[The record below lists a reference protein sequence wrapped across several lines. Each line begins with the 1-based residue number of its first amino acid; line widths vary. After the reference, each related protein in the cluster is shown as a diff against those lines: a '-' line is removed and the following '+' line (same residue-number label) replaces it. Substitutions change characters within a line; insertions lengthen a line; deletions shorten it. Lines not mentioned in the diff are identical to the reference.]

1 MDYHPSSSLAPG
13 VTFRVVPHSHRG
25 KPALV
30 VLGTA
35 SDGMLYFE
43 YQRQK
48 VGDAA
53 AARVTR
59 QPAGAPSPTRLL
71 LRHAPLAP
79 ELLRHTAYRRE
90 RLSGFGVG

>member
-1 MDYHPSSSLAPG
+1 MDYHPTSSLSPG
-13 VTFRVVPHSHRG
+13 VTFRVVPHAHRG

-48 VGDAA
+48 VSAA
-53 AARVTR
+53 E
-59 QPAGAPSPTRLL
+59 
-71 LRHAPLAP
+71 P
-79 ELLRHTAYRRE
+79 ER
-90 RLSGFGVG
+90 GMCV